1 MLVTMFSMAGVPPF
15 LGFWAKLAVLWAAV
29 DAGMT
34 WLAVTGVIFSVIG
47 AFYYLRVIK
56 LMYFDQPRQG
66 GDIIAG
72 TEFRLVLSVNGLLI
86 LLLGVFPQ
94 GLIILCNQAINF

>member
-1 MLVTMFSMAGVPPF
+1 
-15 LGFWAKLAVLWAAV
+15 
-29 DAGMT
+29 MT

-56 LMYFDQPRQG
+56 LMYFDAPEEG
-66 GDIIAG
+66 GDITAG
-72 TEFRLVLSVNGLLI
+72 TEFRLLLSINGLLI

-94 GLIILCNQAINF
+94 GLMIICNQALLR